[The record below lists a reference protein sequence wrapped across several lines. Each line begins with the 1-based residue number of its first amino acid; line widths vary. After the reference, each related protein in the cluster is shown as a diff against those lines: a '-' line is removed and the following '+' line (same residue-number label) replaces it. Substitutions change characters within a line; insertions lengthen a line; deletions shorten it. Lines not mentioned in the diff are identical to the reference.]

1 MGLKKSAPA
10 PLHAVQ
16 PRHPARDLAGLL
28 AQLAD
33 ADAAARRWAARDLAE
48 ADAADRA
55 AAAPALCAQLAREA
69 DASVREAL
77 FTSLARLG
85 GEPVVAGVLPLLRS
99 EEPALRNGAIELLA
113 QLPDASAPHVQ
124 ALLTDADADVRIFA
138 VNLLGALPHPSVPQ
152 WIAQVLARETEP
164 NVVGAAL
171 EVAAEV
177 ANADTLPALR
187 ALAARFPADPF
198 IGFAAA
204 LAVERIAGA

>member
-28 AQLAD
+28 AQLGD
-33 ADAAARRWAARDLAE
+33 ADAAVRRWAARDLAE
-48 ADAADRA
+48 SDAA
-55 AAAPALCAQLAREA
+55 AAAPALCEQLPRET

-85 GEPVVAGVLPLLRS
+85 GAPVVAGVLPLLRS

-113 QLPDASAPHVQ
+113 QLPDAVVPHVQ
-124 ALLTDADADVRIFA
+124 ALLADADADVRIFA
-138 VNLLGALPHPSVPQ
+138 ANLLGALPHPQVPQ
-152 WIAQVLARETEP
+152 WIAQVLQSECEP

-171 EVAAEV
+171 DVAAEV
-177 ANADTLPALR
+177 GNVDTLPALR
-187 ALAARFPADPF
+187 ALAARFPHDPF

-204 LAVERIAGA
+204 LAVERIEGA

>member
-1 MGLKKSAPA
+1 MGLKKSASA
-10 PLHAVQ
+10 ALHAVQ
-16 PRHPARDLAGLL
+16 PRHPARDVAGLT

-33 ADAAARRWAARDLAE
+33 ADAAVRRWAARDLAE
-48 ADAADRA
+48 ADTAD
-55 AAAPALCAQLAREA
+55 AAPVLCVQLVRET

-99 EEPALRNGAIELLA
+99 EEPALRNGTIELLA
-113 QLPDASAPHVQ
+113 QLPDATVPHVQ
-124 ALLTDADADVRIFA
+124 ALLADADADVRIFA
-138 VNLLGALPHPSVPQ
+138 VNLLGALPHPQVPQ
-152 WIAQVLARETEP
+152 WIAQVLEGETEP

-177 ANADTLPALR
+177 GGLDTLPALR
-187 ALAARFPADPF
+187 ALAARFPQDPF

-204 LAVERIAGA
+204 LAVERIEGA